1 MPHPVR
7 LGCIGLGRWGEH
19 LAEAVVR
26 TGCGEISR
34 CFTRTEQV
42 RLRFAAKFGCRPAR
56 SVDELLDDP
65 ELDGVLIATPHT
77 THVDLIAAA
86 AAAGKH
92 VFVEKPLSL
101 TVADGERAIA
111 AAHQGGIILQVAN
124 HRSRQSGIRRIK
136 QWIDEGE
143 LGTVHMLEANFSTNV
158 SVDPKPGWKQDL
170 PERPLGGMT
179 SLGLH
184 ILEDFVYL
192 AGAFP
197 TSLTTM
203 SKRLLGRCEID
214 DMTMMTLDFANGPY
228 GYLGTGMVLT
238 KMEMLGVHGSAGS
251 AWNEAI
257 IAPGDAMLDADR
269 LYRQGI
275 DELERSDVPNE
286 PNDALGE
293 QMAEFA
299 NSIRTGTPPT
309 NGGPEALRMVTLLAA
324 GVESHRIGG
333 SVLLAD
339 FDPHAGER
347 LDRSQP

>member
-1 MPHPVR
+1 MPQLVR

-19 LAEAVVR
+19 LAAAVTR
-26 TGCGEISR
+26 TGDAAIVS
-34 CFTRTEQV
+34 CFSRTEDV
-42 RLRFAAKFGCRPAR
+42 RSRFAARFECRAAG

-77 THVDLIAAA
+77 THVDLIVAA

-101 TVADGERAIA
+101 TVSDGERAIA
-111 AAHQGGIILQVAN
+111 VAREAGIILQVAN

-136 QWIDEGE
+136 SWIDAGE

-158 SVDPKPGWKQDL
+158 SVAPKPGWKQDL

-184 ILEDFVYL
+184 ILEDFVFL
-192 AGAFP
+192 AGFP
-197 TSLTTM
+197 TSVTTM

-214 DMTMMTLDFANGPY
+214 DMTIMTLDFAGGPF

-238 KMEMLGVHGSAGS
+238 KMEMLAVHGSGGS
-251 AWNEAI
+251 AWNDAV
-257 IAPGDAMLDADR
+257 IAPGDALLDADH

-275 DELERSDVPNE
+275 DELQRRNVANV

-299 NSIRTGTPPT
+299 ESIRTGTPPA

-324 GVESHRIGG
+324 GVESQRRGTTV
-333 SVLLAD
+333 VLAE
-339 FDPHAGER
+339 FDPAAIEQ
-347 LDRSQP
+347 SSASPP